1 MRVSKFLGLGVG
13 LVLLGCGGGGGR
25 ADVDMRPMP
34 PNSSYTGVY
43 NSPQYGRMDLVQQGS
58 QVIGEYHKDERTGR
72 IQGTVSQNVL
82 RFEWSERREL
92 ISGRPN
98 MTRGRGYFQYLVD
111 ANGDHVIVGEWG
123 HDDNETGGGPWRAV
137 KSRRQQ
143 PQLSPETTGGEG
155 EQSDWDRDDSGG
167 GEGLPPED
175 SGGGGMD
182 SGDDSGG
189 GEDDGLDGLD
199 L

>member
-1 MRVSKFLGLGVG
+1 MRVSMFLGLG
-13 LVLLGCGGGGGR
+13 LLLSLLGCGGGGGR
-25 ADVDMRPMP
+25 ADVEMRPMP
-34 PNSSYTGVY
+34 PNSTYTGVY

-143 PQLSPETTGGEG
+143 PQLSPETTGGDTQ
-155 EQSDWDRDDSGG
+155 QSDWDREGSGDTGLPDDDSGG
-167 GEGLPPED
+167 GGGD
-175 SGGGGMD
+175 SGGG
-182 SGDDSGG
+182 DD
-189 GEDDGLDGLD
+189 EDDGLDGLD